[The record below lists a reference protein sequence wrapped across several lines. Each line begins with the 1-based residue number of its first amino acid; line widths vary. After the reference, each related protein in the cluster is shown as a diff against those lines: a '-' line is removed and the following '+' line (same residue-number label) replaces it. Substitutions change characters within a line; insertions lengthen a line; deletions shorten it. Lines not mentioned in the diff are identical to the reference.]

1 MVVIESVRNLHQP
14 ALQIDSLYLAGKKT
28 GVLQQLSNRVH
39 NVRKI
44 EVAGGNLVQHGS
56 EQEEV
61 VPVDEGNL
69 DVRAARERAI
79 VAACNPAKPPPR
91 MRIRVLCSAVTWLQL
106 LYFGKHLDGGGGS
119 LLLSFE
125 SPIELFR
132 RNYARGYSSSSGS
145 PVQPAPGLRRDI
157 PAVMEWQPSLPT
169 EECLFWLRSCSFLLN
184 QDCVPIRIP
193 HLSAP

>member
-1 MVVIESVRNLHQP
+1 
-14 ALQIDSLYLAGKKT
+14 
-28 GVLQQLSNRVH
+28 
-39 NVRKI
+39 
-44 EVAGGNLVQHGS
+44 
-56 EQEEV
+56 
-61 VPVDEGNL
+61 
-69 DVRAARERAI
+69 
-79 VAACNPAKPPPR
+79 

-169 EECLFWLRSCSFLLN
+169 EECLFWLRSCTFLLN
-184 QDCVPIRIP
+184 QDCVPIGIP
-193 HLSAP
+193 HLSAFLNPSWPSDSESRQKIQSSLLLPSIFQQQPGLRSDQLGLTVSDIVGLLVAGSGCSSRAARIEAIQHPDRCRLEPQ